1 MSLVFYLPEHKIT
14 EDDLD
19 DTFNSPC
26 MKFWRQL
33 EERGCI
39 VPVKLKGDISG
50 QVSHSPSP
58 TDEALSAADEA
69 GET

>member
-1 MSLVFYLPEHKIT
+1 MFYLPEHKIT

-19 DTFNSPC
+19 DMFNSPC

-39 VPVKLKGDISG
+39 VLAKLKRDISG
-50 QVSHSPSP
+50 QVSHSPSAA
-58 TDEALSAADEA
+58 DEALSAADEA